1 MQYKNIFSFDVK
13 WNFRTIS
20 LFLFLLLLP
29 NFLGLI
35 NLPTVFGFKIHF
47 FQLAVFLATLIYGP
61 SGGLLSGLIGSAYP
75 ALIMHNPYIIGGN
88 AILGF
93 FVGLFVR
100 YRIATIFAV
109 WLAFLIQLP
118 WLIITDYY
126 FMHLPVAFI
135 TALIFALAISNTIW
149 AIIAHYAAKPIKKSF
164 S

>member
-1 MQYKNIFSFDVK
+1 MQYENIFSFNVK
-13 WNFRTIS
+13 WNYRTVS

-47 FQLAVFLATLIYGP
+47 FQLIVFLAALIYGP
-61 SGGLLSGLIGSAYP
+61 SGGLLSGITGSFYS
-75 ALIMHNPYIIGGN
+75 ALIMHNTYIIGCN

-93 FVGLFVR
+93 FAGLFIR
-100 YRIATIFAV
+100 YGFKTVIAV

-126 FMHLPVAFI
+126 LVHLSIVFI
-135 TALIFALAISNTIW
+135 KALVIALAISNTIW
-149 AIIAHYAAKPIKKSF
+149 AIAAHYAAKPIKELLS
-164 S
+164 